1 MWHPPDGASIS
12 CAAVHNGLV
21 ILSCAQLRE
30 LTALGLVH
38 SGGLPNAWWAY
49 WTTHGDVCPA
59 DLKRTAM
66 AAMFVVICA
75 ALAAACAAACTALT
89 QGCGVRETA

>member
-1 MWHPPDGASIS
+1 MQDREEGATWHPPDGASIS

-38 SGGLPNAWWAY
+38 SGGLPNAWW
-49 WTTHGDVCPA
+49 VC
-59 DLKRTAM
+59 
-66 AAMFVVICA
+66 
-75 ALAAACAAACTALT
+75 T
-89 QGCGVRETA
+89 QDHT